1 MPPATGAPS
10 AAPNASLATRS
21 VNILVATLLGLCV
34 ALPVDAALFGRSRSK
49 AETDKAAETVTVE
62 HGPFRIVA
70 QARRISTGAFPN
82 QGGNPFAT
90 MEVTGFSVYH
100 QGKPVVVTHGDRTI
114 ARFFRVATLT
124 DAPRPALLVSTT
136 DFHLITEENG
146 VAIVRSMG
154 RPTTDMADYQW
165 LDGPGGQPSPVAS
178 YGIEKVRVEDLPLA
192 GGRWLLLSAQS
203 VLDVKSLRV
212 YPVSYHVPQGQ
223 PLQGVGGTRALVFS
237 PGQTQYVTYGS
248 SVTLVENNE
257 YVTGLAVVD
266 IASGI
271 AYGLPLKPGEKRF
284 RDEEDLTPRWFAH
297 YYEWRKDAAGR
308 ERLVPRDGVKALPR
322 AGRLEPR
329 TIVVA
334 GRDIDRRYPTMTY
347 VLRPATDGLA
357 DALEQLVVARF
368 GATRG
373 PRANAYVREVLQLP
387 QCPGGME
394 AKIYFGSDKE
404 MRIVLEAVGS
414 RYEERAAC
422 APAIEQAGRAFE
434 DELARGRH
442 QELFAE

>member
-1 MPPATGAPS
+1 VLPAKILSAFFLALAI
-10 AAPNASLATRS
+10 AAPAH
-21 VNILVATLLGLCV
+21 
-34 ALPVDAALFGRSRSK
+34 AALFGKSRAK
-49 AETDKAAETVTVE
+49 AEADQSPQTVTVD

-70 QARRISTGAFPN
+70 QGRRISSGAFPN

-90 MEVTGFSVYH
+90 IEVTGFSVYH
-100 QGKPVVVTHGDRTI
+100 RDKPIVVRHGDRTI
-114 ARFFRVATLT
+114 ARFWRVATLA

-146 VAIVRSMG
+146 AAVVRSLG

-178 YGIEKVRVEDLPLA
+178 FGIEKVRLEELPLA

-212 YPVSYHVPQGQ
+212 YPVSFHVPQGQ
-223 PLQGVGGTRALVFS
+223 PLQGVGGTRALLLS
-237 PGQTQYVTYGS
+237 PAQTQYVTYGS
-248 SVTLVENNE
+248 SVTLVENGE
-257 YVTGLAVVD
+257 YVSGLSVVD
-266 IASGI
+266 IASGV

-284 RDEEDLTPRWFAH
+284 RDPEDLTPRWFGH

-308 ERLVPRDGVKALPR
+308 ERLVPRDDVTPLPH
-322 AGRLEPR
+322 AGRLEPH

-334 GRDIDRRYPTMTY
+334 GRDANSRYPTMTY
-347 VLRPATDGLA
+347 VLRPATDGLV
-357 DALEQLVVARF
+357 DALEQFVVARF

-394 AKIYFGSDKE
+394 AKIYFGSDNE
-404 MRIVLEAVGS
+404 MRVVLEAVGS
-414 RYEERAAC
+414 RYDDRAAC
-422 APAIEQAGRAFE
+422 APAIEKVGRAFE

-442 QELFAE
+442 QELFAR

>member
-1 MPPATGAPS
+1 MSPAKIL
-10 AAPNASLATRS
+10 LA
-21 VNILVATLLGLCV
+21 LLI
-34 ALPVDAALFGRSRSK
+34 ALAITVPAQAALFGKSRAK
-49 AETDKAAETVTVE
+49 AEADKPPETVTVD

-70 QARRISTGAFPN
+70 QGRRISSGAFPN

-90 MEVTGFSVYH
+90 IEVTGFSVYH
-100 QGKPVVVTHGDRTI
+100 QDKPIVVRHGDRTI
-114 ARFFRVATLT
+114 SRFWRVATLT

-136 DFHLITEENG
+136 DFHLVTEENG
-146 VAIVRSMG
+146 AAVVRSLG

-178 YGIEKVRVEDLPLA
+178 FGIEKVQLEELPLA

-212 YPVSYHVPQGQ
+212 YPVSFHVPQGR
-223 PLQGVGGTRALVFS
+223 PLQGVGGTQALLFS

-248 SVTLVENNE
+248 SVTLVENGE
-257 YVTGLAVVD
+257 YVTGLSVVD
-266 IASGI
+266 IASGV

-284 RDEEDLTPRWFAH
+284 RNPEDLTPRWFAH
-297 YYEWRKDAAGR
+297 YYEWRKDAAGG
-308 ERLVPRDGVKALPR
+308 ERLVPRDNAKPLPR
-322 AGRLEPR
+322 AGRLEPH

-334 GRDIDRRYPTMTY
+334 GRNARSNHPTMTY
-347 VLRPATDGLA
+347 VLRPATEGLV
-357 DALEQLVVARF
+357 DALEQFVVARF

-373 PRANAYVREVLQLP
+373 PRANAYVRETLQLP

-394 AKIYFGSDKE
+394 AKIYFGSDDE
-404 MRIVLEAVGS
+404 MRVVLEAVGA
-414 RYEERAAC
+414 RYEDRSAC
-422 APAIEQAGRAFE
+422 APAIEKVGRGFE
-434 DELARGRH
+434 DELARGRY